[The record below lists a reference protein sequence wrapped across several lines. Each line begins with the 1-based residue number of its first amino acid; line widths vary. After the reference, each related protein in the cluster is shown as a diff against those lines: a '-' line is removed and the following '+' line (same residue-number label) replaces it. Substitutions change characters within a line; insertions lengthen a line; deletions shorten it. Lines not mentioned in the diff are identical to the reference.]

1 MRDRGFLEVKTA
13 RDIIASKTKDE
24 LITITTGQKIS
35 EAIMLMTMNDIDQVP
50 VTKNGL
56 IIGSITQHK
65 IFSKLLEDQDFKSAA
80 VESVLDKPLTE
91 VNADITLERLS
102 TLINRDNP
110 AVLAIDGD
118 RRHIITQYDVIKA
131 LGK

>member
-1 MRDRGFLEVKTA
+1 VKTA
-13 RDIIASKTKDE
+13 RDIIASKSKDE
-24 LITITTGQKIS
+24 LLTITAGQKIS
-35 EAIMLMTMNDIDQVP
+35 EAIVMMTTNDIDQLP
-50 VTKNGL
+50 VTKNGV
-56 IIGSITQHK
+56 IVGSITQHR
-65 IFSKLLEDQDFKSAA
+65 IFSKLSQDQDFKSAL
-80 VESVLDKPLTE
+80 VESIMDKPLPE

-118 RRHIITQYDVIKA
+118 RRHIITQFDVIKA